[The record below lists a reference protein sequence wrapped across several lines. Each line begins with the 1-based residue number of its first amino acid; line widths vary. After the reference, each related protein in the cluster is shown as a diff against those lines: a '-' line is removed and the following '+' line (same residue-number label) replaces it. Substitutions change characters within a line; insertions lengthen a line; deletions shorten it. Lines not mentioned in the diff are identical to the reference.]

1 MSEASKKELT
11 VSTTMYNRC
20 FDDDSGFA
28 GLLSTF
34 YISIILW
41 TTAAVLVLSV
51 SQYRYSK
58 YQLRPIY
65 YAVVHVVR

>member
-1 MSEASKKELT
+1 M

-28 GLLSTF
+28 GLLSIF
-34 YISIILW
+34 YLSIILW
-41 TTAAVLVLSV
+41 TAAAVPVLSV

-58 YQLRPIY
+58 YQFKSIY